1 MEEKARVL
9 EHTLSKILSIF
20 RLPPKH
26 HNTQFLEMIEGYWLS
41 NTKHS
46 QVQVIMKMKDK
57 ELKLEIKRL
66 HSQCLERQER

>member
-1 MEEKARVL
+1 MKFYGVL
-9 EHTLSKILSIF
+9 KTHNQSYHTLSKILSIF

-41 NTKHS
+41 NTKRS

-57 ELKLEIKRL
+57 ELKLEL
-66 HSQCLERQER
+66 HITPLF